1 MINLVTGGAGFIG
14 SHLCERL
21 LERGDEVF
29 VIDNLSTGS
38 FNNIRHLKDK
48 KNFHLV
54 ITETTDRKVLEPII
68 AQCDVIYHLAAA
80 VGVMKIIAE
89 PIRTIETNVLGTH
102 TILTL
107 AAKYNKKILISSTSE
122 VYGKANSIPFKEND
136 DCVLGPTLK
145 SRWSYACSK
154 ILDEFLAFAYY
165 KEKGLPVVIVRLFN
179 IVGPRQTGRYGMV
192 IPRFVKQA
200 LEGKPMTVF
209 GDGKQSR
216 CFLHVSEAVE
226 ALIKVTENEEAVGQ
240 VVNIGSTE
248 ETTIEEL
255 ARKVKQITN
264 SSSEIIY
271 VPYDEAYETGFEDMK
286 RRIPD
291 ITKAN
296 KLIGF
301 KPTKDIDFIIKS
313 IIEWVKSG
321 GRLTI

>member
-1 MINLVTGGAGFIG
+1 MTNLVTGGAGFIG

-48 KNFHLV
+48 KKFHLI

-122 VYGKANSIPFKEND
+122 VYGKANSVPFKEND

-154 ILDEFLAFAYY
+154 MLDEFLAFAYY
-165 KEKGLPVVIVRLFN
+165 KEKGLPVIIVRLFN

-200 LEGKPMTVF
+200 LEGKPITVF

-216 CFLHVSEAVE
+216 CFLYVSEAVE
-226 ALIKVTENEEAVGQ
+226 ALIKLTENEEAVGQ

-248 ETTIEEL
+248 EVTIEEL

-321 GRLTI
+321 GQLTI